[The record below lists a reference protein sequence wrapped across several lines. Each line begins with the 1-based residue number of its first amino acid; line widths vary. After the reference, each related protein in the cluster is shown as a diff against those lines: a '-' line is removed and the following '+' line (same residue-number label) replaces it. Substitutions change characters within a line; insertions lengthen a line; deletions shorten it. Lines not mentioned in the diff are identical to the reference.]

1 MYVVPGTTN
10 GEIMN
15 AHDQVVPSDA
25 LRDRN
30 FTQAAAAS
38 AVNCPPPQ
46 PKRASPSESSIPAFK
61 FDTSGVPIDH
71 QYESWRKSFSS
82 LLELGECRDRSRG
95 FEGKQ
100 TVWDL
105 GRLAFSRIR
114 TSALEFASVPGHT
127 RRETLDHW
135 ALTLPLDGSISTEGP
150 AGGFQGGAGIVQVHS
165 LGRWFEGSVT
175 DSEMLVLFVPRD
187 SDPEVAHVL
196 SASEF
201 STVDTAMGRL
211 LSDYFIGLAKR
222 LPAVEADN
230 LPELVGATQAMIR
243 ACLLPSPGNIEEAQ
257 APIARVLLEKARH
270 IVQSRLFD
278 PSFNANAL
286 RRDLAISRTGLYR
299 MFEPFGGVMHY
310 LQHQRLLDAHAALA
324 DPNDKRRIIE
334 IAEQRCF
341 SDGAE
346 FSRAF
351 KREFGYTPSEVR
363 AGRKSGV
370 PSRPAGEIATAAPE
384 ERLGLLLRKLHG

>member
-1 MYVVPGTTN
+1 
-10 GEIMN
+10 MN
-15 AHDQVVPSDA
+15 AHDHIVRSGASRDQNFAEVAGVSAANRA
-25 LRDRN
+25 L
-30 FTQAAAAS
+30 S
-38 AVNCPPPQ
+38 Q
-46 PKRASPSESSIPAFK
+46 PKRASPGAFSIPAFK

-82 LLELGECRDRSRG
+82 MLEFGECRDASRG

-105 GRLAFSRIR
+105 GSLAFSRIR
-114 TSALEFASVPGHT
+114 TSALEFASIPGHT
-127 RRETLDHW
+127 RREALDHW
-135 ALTLPLDGSISTEGP
+135 TLTVPLNGSISTVGP
-150 AGGFQGGAGIVQVHS
+150 AGSFQGGAGIVQVHA
-165 LGRWFEGSVT
+165 LGRGFEGNVT

-187 SDPEVAHVL
+187 FDPEVAYVL

-201 STVDTAMGRL
+201 SVVDTTMGRL

-222 LPAVEADN
+222 LPAVDLEN
-230 LPELVGATQAMIR
+230 LPELVGATRAMIR
-243 ACLLPSPGNIEEAQ
+243 ACLLPSQGNIEEAR
-257 APIARVLLEKARH
+257 APIARVLLEKARR
-270 IVQSRLFD
+270 IMQSRLFD
-278 PSFNANAL
+278 PSFNANVL

-324 DPNDKRRIIE
+324 DPNDKRRIVE

-384 ERLGLLLRKLHG
+384 ERLGLLLRRLHG

>member
-1 MYVVPGTTN
+1 
-10 GEIMN
+10 MN
-15 AHDQVVPSDA
+15 AHDHIAPSDA
-25 LRDRN
+25 ALDQN
-30 FTQAAAAS
+30 FAYAAAS
-38 AVNCPPPQ
+38 AVDCSLPRPM
-46 PKRASPSESSIPAFK
+46 RPSSGASSIPTFK
-61 FDTSGVPIDH
+61 FDTRGVPIDH
-71 QYESWRKSFSS
+71 QYDSWRKNFSPM
-82 LLELGECRDRSRG
+82 LELGESRDRSRG

-105 GRLAFSRIR
+105 GSLAFSRIR

-127 RRETLDHW
+127 RREALDHW
-135 ALTLPLDGSISTEGP
+135 TLTVPPDGSISTIGP
-150 AGGFQGGAGIVQVHS
+150 AGSFQGGAGIVQVHS
-165 LGRWFEGSVT
+165 LGRWFEGNVT
-175 DSEMLVLFVPRD
+175 DSEMLMLFVPRD
-187 SDPEVAHVL
+187 FCVEAARAL
-196 SASEF
+196 SAAEF
-201 STVDTAMGRL
+201 SAVDTAMGRL
-211 LSDYFIGLAKR
+211 LSDYLIGLAKR

-230 LPELVGATQAMIR
+230 LPELVSATQAMIR
-243 ACLLPSPGNIEEAQ
+243 ACVLPSPGNIEEAQ
-257 APIARVLLEKARH
+257 APIARVLLEKARR

-278 PSFNANAL
+278 PSFNANVL

-370 PSRPAGEIATAAPE
+370 PSRPAGEIITAAPE